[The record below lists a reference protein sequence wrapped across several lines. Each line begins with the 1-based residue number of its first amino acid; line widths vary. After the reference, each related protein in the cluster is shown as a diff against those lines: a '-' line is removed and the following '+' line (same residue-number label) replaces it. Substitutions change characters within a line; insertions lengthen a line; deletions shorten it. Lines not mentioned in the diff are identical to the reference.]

1 MWLVAIRPSSSVAR
15 PRNRR
20 SVVGMRLKGGLVGC
34 GHELRRR
41 HRRLGGRSWVARQ
54 AVFGQFLLHAMGLHA
69 DLFGCCCRF
78 YAGRLGYI
86 PVVDRRS
93 SFGCVRSVVCMQEG

>member
-1 MWLVAIRPSSSVAR
+1 MKLGWYWATATSAFQHFTSSILIQPSS
-15 PRNRR
+15 PCC
-20 SVVGMRLKGGLVGC
+20 LL
-34 GHELRRR
+34 
-41 HRRLGGRSWVARQ
+41 
-54 AVFGQFLLHAMGLHA
+54 LLHAMGLHA